1 MHATARKCTRLLNLP
16 TSETFWKMKLLTDG
30 NIKWCCVMFSSP
42 HPDIDPAYYQGRS
55 HEPLRAFSREAAE
68 ERLKAAAKAPPP
80 SAPSAQRSA
89 EDQPK
94 SCTDFVEA
102 AQEPARSSDVEVP
115 HPPARTAQVRL
126 KHIKRVVYRNG
137 VVRIYYVRG
146 SKPHVRL
153 PDDEGTPIFR
163 AAYEAARREKTRQ
176 WKLRQQPERPARTV
190 KDLVDVY
197 RRSKAYAGL
206 APDTQRAYDR
216 VLRRLVQHEDFAC
229 CSVTALHSRHIQRLL
244 KRSADTPAAAAD
256 LLKKLRALMR
266 CAIARGWR
274 SDDPTH
280 GIKVGTRGQR
290 RAWTA
295 AEVGAF
301 EALWAPGTR
310 ERTAYT
316 LLRHTGRRGAK
327 IVRMAWADIERLG
340 QDTELARALAAW
352 PRSHTLVLPTCSGA
366 AFSPHRFGN
375 FMRRAIAAAGLPP
388 ACTPDGLRRSAPN
401 GPSGRSPV
409 TAAFWRRKM
418 GSGNAL
424 VTMPEPELSIDDTV
438 REALPG
444 PEQTN
449 PSPAEASPNPPSR
462 NPAMGN
468 PDG

>member
-16 TSETFWKMKLLTDG
+16 TSETMEKMRLLTHE
-30 NIKWCCVMFSSP
+30 NIKWCCVMYSSP
-42 HPDIDPAYYQGRS
+42 HHDIDPAYYQARS
-55 HEPLRAFSREAAE
+55 NEPLWAFSLEAAE
-68 ERLKAAAKAPPP
+68 ARAKAAANAPPP

-89 EDQPK
+89 EAQPK
-94 SCTDFVEA
+94 SCTEFVVEA
-102 AQEPARSSDVEVP
+102 AQEPARSSDVEEP
-115 HPPARTAQVRL
+115 HPPARTSPARL
-126 KHIKRVVYRNG
+126 KHIKRVVDRNG
-137 VVRIYYVRG
+137 VV
-146 SKPHVRL
+146 PHVRL
-153 PDDEGTPIFR
+153 PDIEGTPIFR

-176 WKLRQQPERPARTV
+176 WKLRQQPERPARTI
-190 KDLVDVY
+190 KDLVDLY

-216 VLRRLVQHEDFAC
+216 VLRRLVQPQDFASL
-229 CSVTALHSRHIQRLL
+229 SVEALHRRHIQRLL
-244 KRSADTPAAAAD
+244 RRSAETPAAAAD
-256 LLKKLRALMR
+256 LLKKLSALMR

-280 GIKVGTRGQR
+280 GIKLGIGGHRRG
-290 RAWTA
+290 WTA

-301 EALWAPGTR
+301 EARWAPGTR

-327 IVRMAWADIERLG
+327 IVRMAWADIDRLG

-352 PRSHTLVLPTCSGA
+352 PRSHTLVLPTRSGTA
-366 AFSPHRFGN
+366 YSPHGFGN
-375 FMRRAIAAAGLPP
+375 FMRRAIAVAGLPP

-438 REALPG
+438 REAMPG

-449 PSPAEASPNPPSR
+449 PNPAEASPNPPSR

>member
-1 MHATARKCTRLLNLP
+1 MRLL
-16 TSETFWKMKLLTDG
+16 THE
-30 NIKWCCVMFSSP
+30 NIKWCCVMYSSP
-42 HPDIDPAYYQGRS
+42 HPDIDPAYYQDRS
-55 HEPLRAFSREAAE
+55 NEPLWVFSREAAE
-68 ERLKAAAKAPPP
+68 AKAKAAAKAPPP
-80 SAPSAQRSA
+80 SVPSAQRSA

-102 AQEPARSSDVEVP
+102 AQEPARSIDVEDP

-126 KHIKRVVYRNG
+126 KHIKRVVDRNG
-137 VVRIYYVRG
+137 VVRNYYVRG

-216 VLRRLVQHEDFAC
+216 VLRRLVQHEDLASLC
-229 CSVTALHSRHIQRLL
+229 VAALHRREIERLQ

-280 GIKVGTRGQR
+280 GIKLGIGGHRRG
-290 RAWTA
+290 WNA

-301 EALWAPGTR
+301 EARWAPGTR

-316 LLRHTGRRGAK
+316 ILRHTGRRGAK
-327 IVRMAWADIERLG
+327 IVRMTWADIDRLG
-340 QDTELARALAAW
+340 QDTELAKALAVW
-352 PRSHTLVLPTCSGA
+352 PRSHKHVLSNRSGA
-366 AFSPHRFGN
+366 AFSPHGFGN
-375 FMRRAIAAAGLPP
+375 FMRRTIAAAGLPP
-388 ACTPDGLRRSAPN
+388 ACTADGLRC
-401 GPSGRSPV
+401 SGAIGSKWRSPA
-409 TAAFWRRKM
+409 TAASCRR
-418 GSGNAL
+418 
-424 VTMPEPELSIDDTV
+424 TMVFRQRAGDHARAGAFE
-438 REALPG
+438 R
-444 PEQTN
+444 
-449 PSPAEASPNPPSR
+449 
-462 NPAMGN
+462 
-468 PDG
+468 